1 VPIAAPFWLYPCFG
15 VPHLR
20 PATGDYNGFTPRSR
34 LADNPFCHSERSRG
48 ISNYLI
54 CNWEFQS
61 SYFSTAS
68 IVEGSSSNIHSIMEI
83 GRLPFLTKSSWNW
96 PRRKFAPILS

>member
-1 VPIAAPFWLYPCFG
+1 GGFLSCACFG
-15 VPHLR
+15 NPTANSKPPHKSVH
-20 PATGDYNGFTPRSR
+20 FT
-34 LADNPFCHSERSRG
+34 LASDRHPFLCHSERSRG

-68 IVEGSSSNIHSIMEI
+68 IVEGSSSRIHSIMEI
-83 GRLPFLTKSSWNW
+83 GRLPFFTKSSWNW
-96 PRRKFAPILS
+96 PRRKFAPLLS